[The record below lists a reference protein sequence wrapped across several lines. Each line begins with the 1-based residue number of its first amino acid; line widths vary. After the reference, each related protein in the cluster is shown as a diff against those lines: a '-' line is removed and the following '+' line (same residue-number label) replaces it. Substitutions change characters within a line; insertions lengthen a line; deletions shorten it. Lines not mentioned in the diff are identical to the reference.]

1 MRKVVAVAVAIL
13 VVVAAGSL
21 FAEEKKA
28 PDQLVYEAKPGKVT
42 FPHAKHVEAV
52 KGDCKACHD
61 ALFKQVKGQLGDYK
75 AGMHKNA
82 ETAKTACGA
91 CHHEGGKSFASKG
104 NCNKCHEK
112 AQ

>member
-1 MRKVVAVAVAIL
+1 MRKVVAVAVMLL

-28 PDQLVYEAKPGKVT
+28 PDTIVFEAKPGNVT

-61 ALFKQVKGQLGDYK
+61 ALFKQEKGSLGDYK
-75 AGMHKNA
+75 ANMHKKA
-82 ETAKTACGA
+82 EEAKTSCGA
-91 CHHEGGKSFASKG
+91 CHHAGGKSFETKG

-112 AQ
+112 K